1 MFRSRLALLALLL
14 SPFASIAPAEAH
26 GSHGGSG
33 EALEAGEFDF
43 TPNITIEGH
52 GGFDTNLEG
61 DPKHYA
67 IDGMFGGVFEWGL
80 DNGGSFAIEAAIG
93 PALVWGEAE
102 HFYGKVH
109 VDDHDD
115 DHKKGHDDHDDD
127 HEDDHDEHD
136 HHDDHGDH
144 EDDHGDHDDHDDHG
158 DDHDDHKGHSDHKGH
173 GDHKGHDDHGHGHDT
188 DFKRTDIK
196 GFLQARYAP
205 NDRLSFELSWNPYY
219 VTKDQGE
226 DIQGLKNELGAK
238 MTWALGDGD
247 VNFGLGDGLEDLV
260 NGVYLSL
267 DHRQGW
273 ESDGMY
279 VGNYTDPRV
288 GLGFKFGGDEISLM
302 IEAGPRFYVPG
313 SYAGLD
319 PRTDFA
325 GEIELSVPVGDATL
339 FLHWQQTYSW
349 ENAPGWGE
357 GWQHHV
363 GTGVTFAF

>member
-1 MFRSRLALLALLL
+1 MSSHFRSKLLLLGLLAL
-14 SPFASIAPAEAH
+14 PFTAGSAAFAH
-26 GSHGGSG
+26 GSHGGGG

-43 TPNITIEGH
+43 TPIITIEGH
-52 GGFDTNLEG
+52 GGFDINLDGE
-61 DPKHYA
+61 PKHYA

-80 DNGGSFAIEAAIG
+80 GNGGSFAIEAAVG

-109 VDDHDD
+109 VHDHDD
-115 DHKKGHDDHDDD
+115 DHDDH
-127 HEDDHDEHD
+127 DDHDEHD
-136 HHDDHGDH
+136 HD
-144 EDDHGDHDDHDDHG
+144 DHDDHD
-158 DDHDDHKGHSDHKGH
+158 
-173 GDHKGHDDHGHGHDT
+173 HDDHGHEHDT
-188 DFKRTDIK
+188 DYKRTDIR

-205 NDRLSFELSWNPYY
+205 NDRLSIALSWNPYY
-219 VTKDQGE
+219 VTQDQGE

-238 MTWALGDGD
+238 VTWALGDGD
-247 VNFGLGDGLEDLV
+247 VNFALGDGIEDLV
-260 NGVYLSL
+260 NGVYLSV

-288 GLGFKFGGDEISLM
+288 GLGFTFGGDEISLM

-319 PRTDFA
+319 PRTDLA
-325 GEIELSVPVGDATL
+325 GEIELSVPIGDATL

-349 ENAPGWGE
+349 EDAPGWGE

-363 GTGVTFAF
+363 GTGVTFSF